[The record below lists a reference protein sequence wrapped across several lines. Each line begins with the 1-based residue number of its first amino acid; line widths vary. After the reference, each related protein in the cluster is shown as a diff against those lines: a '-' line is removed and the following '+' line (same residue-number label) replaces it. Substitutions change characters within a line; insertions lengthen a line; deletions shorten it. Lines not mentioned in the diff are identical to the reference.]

1 MHVRQADGVGD
12 AGRATRIVLGPYLV
26 LLAAQ
31 AELRALRGEQG
42 AEEEQAPA
50 WSAQEGALGGGAPG
64 DGAAGAGGARRGS
77 RKRMA
82 THGHATP
89 VRSYDF
95 ILVSVSHDYPYR
107 HSGISEARWTKCSK

>member
-64 DGAAGAGGARRGS
+64 AWP
-77 RKRMA
+77 RMA
-82 THGHATP
+82 TQRPSA
-89 VRSYDF
+89 VMISYSYQYHTTTR
-95 ILVSVSHDYPYR
+95 IVTLVSLRPGGQNVQND
-107 HSGISEARWTKCSK
+107 